1 MRRLDFPCSTRSD
14 LGMNR
19 HHARFVLTLLLGISA
34 TFWSLPVMADEVPD
48 PGSMSRLT
56 SDDRLPGIGL
66 AEGITQ
72 VTGVA
77 ISPLLG
83 VSGVGAWQY
92 FRTPETLRDQ
102 LPWFCHP
109 VAWGIGAGLLA
120 LCFLKD
126 TFGTALPAVFKKPLD
141 LIEVFEDKLSA
152 VLAGSAFVPFIAAQ
166 IATHF
171 DDSTLG
177 PTSALTSLEGSV
189 IASAAPFMVGQIG
202 FSILLVPVLLLSF
215 GVVWLLSHS
224 FTVLIMLSPFGM
236 LDSLLKLARL
246 LFLVFLTIVSVISPV
261 LGAILCLGIIAVAAW
276 LAPRAFRLCVF
287 GTVMS
292 VDFLRSLIVKSQT
305 PNEAR
310 GFLARQASEN
320 LQVRSYGALRRGE
333 DGTITFVS
341 RRLFLGPSRSLKLPS
356 SLKVQKG
363 FLFPS
368 LVTDKKDGSGTLELI
383 HLLPRH
389 RHHIGGV
396 ATKLGI
402 SETLE
407 PAVTRGIKAMKAW
420 LQSMWRI
427 FQRKPEIDTR

>member
-1 MRRLDFPCSTRSD
+1 
-14 LGMNR
+14 MNR
-19 HHARFVLTLLLGISA
+19 HHARFVQTLLLGIIA
-34 TFWSLPVMADEVPD
+34 TLWSLPGMADEVPD
-48 PGSMSRLT
+48 PGSLSHLT
-56 SDDRLPGIGL
+56 SDDRLPGIEL

-109 VAWGIGAGLLA
+109 VAWGIGAGILA

-166 IATHF
+166 ISVHF
-171 DDSTLG
+171 DDSALN
-177 PTSALTSLEGSV
+177 PTSALTSIEGSV
-189 IASAAPFMVGQIG
+189 LASAAPFMLGQIG
-202 FSILLVPVLLLSF
+202 FTILLVPVLLLSF

-246 LFLVFLTIVSVISPV
+246 LFLGFLTIVSVISPV

-292 VDFLRSLIVKSQT
+292 VDFLRSLIIKSQT
-305 PNEAR
+305 PSEAR
-310 GFLARQASEN
+310 GFLARQGSEN

-341 RRLFLGPSRSLKLPS
+341 RRLFLGPARSLKLPS

-368 LVTDKKDGSGTLELI
+368 LVTEKKDGSGTVELI

-407 PAVTRGIKAMKAW
+407 PAATRGIKAMNAW
-420 LQSMWRI
+420 LQSMWQI
-427 FQRKPEIDTR
+427 FRREPEVDNR

>member
-1 MRRLDFPCSTRSD
+1 
-14 LGMNR
+14 MNR
-19 HHARFVLTLLLGISA
+19 HHARFVQTLLLGIIA
-34 TFWSLPVMADEVPD
+34 TLWSLPGMADEVPD
-48 PGSMSRLT
+48 PGSLSHLT
-56 SDDRLPGIGL
+56 SDDRLPGIEL

-109 VAWGIGAGLLA
+109 VAWGIGAGILA

-166 IATHF
+166 ISVHF
-171 DDSTLG
+171 DDSALN
-177 PTSALTSLEGSV
+177 PTSALTSIEGSV
-189 IASAAPFMVGQIG
+189 LASAAPFMLGQIG
-202 FSILLVPVLLLSF
+202 FTILLVPVLLLSF

-246 LFLVFLTIVSVISPV
+246 LFLGFLTIVSVISPV

-292 VDFLRSLIVKSQT
+292 VDFLRSLIIKSQT
-305 PNEAR
+305 PSEAR
-310 GFLARQASEN
+310 GFLARQGSEN

-341 RRLFLGPSRSLKLPS
+341 RRLFLGPARSLKLPS

-368 LVTDKKDGSGTLELI
+368 LVTEKKNGSGTVELI

-407 PAVTRGIKAMKAW
+407 PAATRGIKAMNAW
-420 LQSMWRI
+420 LQSMWQI
-427 FQRKPEIDTR
+427 FRREPEVDNR

>member
-1 MRRLDFPCSTRSD
+1 
-14 LGMNR
+14 MNR
-19 HHARFVLTLLLGISA
+19 HHARFVQTLLLGIIA
-34 TFWSLPVMADEVPD
+34 TLWSLPGMADEVPD
-48 PGSMSRLT
+48 PGSLSHLT
-56 SDDRLPGIGL
+56 SDDRLPGIEL

-109 VAWGIGAGLLA
+109 VAWGIGAGILA

-166 IATHF
+166 ISVHF
-171 DDSTLG
+171 DDSALN
-177 PTSALTSLEGSV
+177 PISALTSIEGSV
-189 IASAAPFMVGQIG
+189 LASAAPFMLGQIG
-202 FSILLVPVLLLSF
+202 FTILLVPVLLLSF

-246 LFLVFLTIVSVISPV
+246 LFLGFLTIVSVISPV

-292 VDFLRSLIVKSQT
+292 VDFLRSLIIKSQT
-305 PNEAR
+305 PSEAR
-310 GFLARQASEN
+310 GFLARQGSEN

-341 RRLFLGPSRSLKLPS
+341 RRLFLGPARSLKLPS

-368 LVTDKKDGSGTLELI
+368 LITEKKDGSGTVELI

-407 PAVTRGIKAMKAW
+407 PAATRGIKAMNAW
-420 LQSMWRI
+420 LQSMWQI
-427 FQRKPEIDTR
+427 FRREPEVDNR

>member
-1 MRRLDFPCSTRSD
+1 
-14 LGMNR
+14 MNR
-19 HHARFVLTLLLGISA
+19 HHARFVQTLLLGIIA
-34 TFWSLPVMADEVPD
+34 TLWSLPGMADEVPD
-48 PGSMSRLT
+48 PGSLSHLT
-56 SDDRLPGIGL
+56 SDDRLPGIEL

-109 VAWGIGAGLLA
+109 VAWGIGAGILA

-166 IATHF
+166 ISVHF
-171 DDSTLG
+171 DDSALN
-177 PTSALTSLEGSV
+177 PTSALTSIEGSV
-189 IASAAPFMVGQIG
+189 LASAAPFMLGQIG
-202 FSILLVPVLLLSF
+202 FTILLVPVLLLSF

-246 LFLVFLTIVSVISPV
+246 LFLGFLTIVSVISPV

-305 PNEAR
+305 PSEAR
-310 GFLARQASEN
+310 GFLARQGSEN

-341 RRLFLGPSRSLKLPS
+341 RRLFLGPARSLKLPS

-368 LVTDKKDGSGTLELI
+368 LVTEKKDGSGTVELI

-407 PAVTRGIKAMKAW
+407 PAATRGIKAMNAW
-420 LQSMWRI
+420 LQSMWQLFR
-427 FQRKPEIDTR
+427 REPEVDNR

>member
-1 MRRLDFPCSTRSD
+1 
-14 LGMNR
+14 MNR
-19 HHARFVLTLLLGISA
+19 HHARFVQTLLLGIIA
-34 TFWSLPVMADEVPD
+34 TLWSLPGMADEVPD
-48 PGSMSRLT
+48 PGSLSHLT
-56 SDDRLPGIGL
+56 SDDRLPGIEL

-109 VAWGIGAGLLA
+109 VAWGIGAGILA

-166 IATHF
+166 ISVHF
-171 DDSTLG
+171 DDSALN
-177 PTSALTSLEGSV
+177 PTSALTSIEGSV
-189 IASAAPFMVGQIG
+189 LASAAPFMLGQIG
-202 FSILLVPVLLLSF
+202 FTILLVPVLLLSF

-246 LFLVFLTIVSVISPV
+246 LFLGFLTIVSVISPV

-305 PNEAR
+305 PSEAR
-310 GFLARQASEN
+310 GFLARQGSEN

-341 RRLFLGPSRSLKLPS
+341 RRLFLGPARSLKLPS

-368 LVTDKKDGSGTLELI
+368 LITEKKDGSGTVELI

-407 PAVTRGIKAMKAW
+407 PAATRGIKAMNAW
-420 LQSMWRI
+420 LQSMWQI
-427 FQRKPEIDTR
+427 FRREPEVDNR

>member
-1 MRRLDFPCSTRSD
+1 
-14 LGMNR
+14 MNR

-34 TFWSLPVMADEVPD
+34 TLWALPGMADEVPD
-48 PGSMSRLT
+48 PGSISHLT

-92 FRTPETLRDQ
+92 FRTPEILRDQ

-109 VAWGIGAGLLA
+109 VAWGTGAGILA
-120 LCFLKD
+120 LCFMKD
-126 TFGTALPAVFKKPLD
+126 TFGTALPAVLKKPLD
-141 LIEVFEDKLSA
+141 LIEVFEDKLRA

-171 DDSTLG
+171 DDSKLD
-177 PTSALTSLEGSV
+177 PNSALNSLEGSV
-189 IASAAPFMVGQIG
+189 LASAAPVMLGQIG
-202 FSILLVPVLLLSF
+202 FVILLVPVLLLSF
-215 GVVWLLSHS
+215 GLVWLLSHS
-224 FTVLIMLSPFGM
+224 FTVLIMLSPFGL

-246 LFLVFLTIVSVISPV
+246 LFLGFLTLVSVISPV

-292 VDFLRSLIVKSQT
+292 VDFLRSLIVKSKASDE
-305 PNEAR
+305 PR
-310 GFLARQASEN
+310 GFLARQGSEN
-320 LQVRSYGALRRGE
+320 LQARSYGTLRKEE

-341 RRLFLGPSRSLKLPS
+341 RRLFLGPARSLKLPS
-356 SLKVQKG
+356 FLKVQKG

-389 RHHIGGV
+389 RHHIEEV
-396 ATKLGI
+396 ATTLGTT
-402 SETLE
+402 ETLE
-407 PAVTRGIKAMKAW
+407 PSVTRGIKAMKAW

-427 FQRKPEIDTR
+427 FQRKPEIAAG

>member
-1 MRRLDFPCSTRSD
+1 
-14 LGMNR
+14 MNR
-19 HHARFVLTLLLGISA
+19 HHARFVQTLLLGIIA
-34 TFWSLPVMADEVPD
+34 TLWSLPGMADEVPD
-48 PGSMSRLT
+48 PGSLSHLT
-56 SDDRLPGIGL
+56 SDDRLPGIEL

-109 VAWGIGAGLLA
+109 VAWGIGAGILA

-166 IATHF
+166 ISVHF
-171 DDSTLG
+171 DASELN
-177 PTSALTSLEGSV
+177 PTSALTSIEGSV
-189 IASAAPFMVGQIG
+189 LASAAPFMLGQIG
-202 FSILLVPVLLLSF
+202 FTILLVPVLLLSF

-246 LFLVFLTIVSVISPV
+246 LFLGFLTIVSVISPV

-305 PNEAR
+305 PSEAR
-310 GFLARQASEN
+310 GFLARQGSEN

-341 RRLFLGPSRSLKLPS
+341 RRLFLGPARSLKLPS

-368 LVTDKKDGSGTLELI
+368 LITEKKDGSGTVELI

-407 PAVTRGIKAMKAW
+407 PAATRGIKAMKAW
-420 LQSMWRI
+420 LQSMWQI
-427 FQRKPEIDTR
+427 FRREPEVDNR

>member
-1 MRRLDFPCSTRSD
+1 
-14 LGMNR
+14 
-19 HHARFVLTLLLGISA
+19 
-34 TFWSLPVMADEVPD
+34 MADEVPD
-48 PGSMSRLT
+48 PGSISHLT
-56 SDDRLPGIGL
+56 SDDRLPGIEL

-109 VAWGIGAGLLA
+109 VAWGIGAGILA

-166 IATHF
+166 ISAHF
-171 DDSTLG
+171 DDSALN
-177 PTSALTSLEGSV
+177 PTSALTSIEGSV
-189 IASAAPFMVGQIG
+189 LASAAPFMLGQIG
-202 FSILLVPVLLLSF
+202 FTILLVPVLLLSF

-246 LFLVFLTIVSVISPV
+246 LFLGFLTIVSVISPV

-305 PNEAR
+305 PSEAR
-310 GFLARQASEN
+310 GFLARQGSEN

-341 RRLFLGPSRSLKLPS
+341 RRLFLGPACSLKLPS

-368 LVTDKKDGSGTLELI
+368 LITEKKDGSGTVELI

-407 PAVTRGIKAMKAW
+407 PAATRGIKAMKVW
-420 LQSMWRI
+420 LQSILQI
-427 FQRKPEIDTR
+427 FRREPEVDNR

>member
-1 MRRLDFPCSTRSD
+1 
-14 LGMNR
+14 MNR
-19 HHARFVLTLLLGISA
+19 HHARFVQTLLLGIIA
-34 TFWSLPVMADEVPD
+34 TLWSLPGMADEVPD
-48 PGSMSRLT
+48 PGSLSHLT
-56 SDDRLPGIGL
+56 SDDRLPGIEL

-109 VAWGIGAGLLA
+109 VAWGIGAGILA

-166 IATHF
+166 ISVHF
-171 DDSTLG
+171 DDSALN
-177 PTSALTSLEGSV
+177 PTSALTSIEGSV
-189 IASAAPFMVGQIG
+189 LASAAPFMLGQIG
-202 FSILLVPVLLLSF
+202 FTILLVPVLLLSF

-246 LFLVFLTIVSVISPV
+246 LFLGFLTIVSVISPV

-292 VDFLRSLIVKSQT
+292 VDFLRSLIIKSQT
-305 PNEAR
+305 PSEAR
-310 GFLARQASEN
+310 GFLARQGSEN

-341 RRLFLGPSRSLKLPS
+341 RRLFLGPARSLKLPS

-368 LVTDKKDGSGTLELI
+368 LITEKKDGSGTVELI

-407 PAVTRGIKAMKAW
+407 PAATRGIKAMNAW
-420 LQSMWRI
+420 LQSMWQI
-427 FQRKPEIDTR
+427 FRREPEVDNR

>member
-1 MRRLDFPCSTRSD
+1 
-14 LGMNR
+14 MNR

-34 TFWSLPVMADEVPD
+34 TLWALPGMADEVPD
-48 PGSMSRLT
+48 PGSISHLT

-92 FRTPETLRDQ
+92 FRTPEILRDQ

-109 VAWGIGAGLLA
+109 VAWGTGAGILA
-120 LCFLKD
+120 LCFMKD
-126 TFGTALPAVFKKPLD
+126 TFGTALPAVLKKPLD
-141 LIEVFEDKLSA
+141 LIEVLEDKLSA

-171 DDSTLG
+171 DDSKLD
-177 PTSALTSLEGSV
+177 PNSALNSLEGSV
-189 IASAAPFMVGQIG
+189 LASAAPVMLGQIG
-202 FSILLVPVLLLSF
+202 FVILLVPVLLLSF
-215 GVVWLLSHS
+215 GLVWLLSHS
-224 FTVLIMLSPFGM
+224 FTVLIMLSPFGL

-246 LFLVFLTIVSVISPV
+246 LFLGFLTLVSVISPV

-292 VDFLRSLIVKSQT
+292 VDFLRSLIVKSKASDE
-305 PNEAR
+305 PR
-310 GFLARQASEN
+310 GFLARQGSEN
-320 LQVRSYGALRRGE
+320 LQARSYGTLRKEE

-341 RRLFLGPSRSLKLPS
+341 RRLFLGPARSLKLPS
-356 SLKVQKG
+356 FLKVQKG

-389 RHHIGGV
+389 RHHIEEV
-396 ATKLGI
+396 ATTLGTT
-402 SETLE
+402 ETLE
-407 PAVTRGIKAMKAW
+407 PSVTRGIKAMKAW

-427 FQRKPEIDTR
+427 FQRKPEIAAG

>member
-1 MRRLDFPCSTRSD
+1 
-14 LGMNR
+14 MNR
-19 HHARFVLTLLLGISA
+19 HHARFVQTLLLGIIA
-34 TFWSLPVMADEVPD
+34 TLWSLPGMADEVPD
-48 PGSMSRLT
+48 PGSISHLT
-56 SDDRLPGIGL
+56 SDDRLPGIEL

-109 VAWGIGAGLLA
+109 VAWGIGAGILA

-166 IATHF
+166 ISAHF
-171 DDSTLG
+171 DDSALN
-177 PTSALTSLEGSV
+177 PTSALTSIEGSV
-189 IASAAPFMVGQIG
+189 LASAAPFMLGQIG
-202 FSILLVPVLLLSF
+202 FTILLVPVLLLSF

-246 LFLVFLTIVSVISPV
+246 LFLGFLTIVSVISPV
-261 LGAILCLGIIAVAAW
+261 LGAILCLGVIAVAAW

-292 VDFLRSLIVKSQT
+292 VDFLRSLIIKSQT
-305 PNEAR
+305 PSEAR
-310 GFLARQASEN
+310 GFLARQGSEN

-341 RRLFLGPSRSLKLPS
+341 RRLFLGPARSLKLPS

-368 LVTDKKDGSGTLELI
+368 LVTEKKDGSGTVELI

-407 PAVTRGIKAMKAW
+407 PAATRGIKAMKVW
-420 LQSMWRI
+420 LQSMWQI
-427 FQRKPEIDTR
+427 FRREPEVDTR